1 MSTARIIRR
10 PAARPLGTSEKS
22 SSGKM
27 KWVIAG
33 AVVLLT
39 GVAAWA
45 FMPAR
50 QDRADDRID
59 DRGAV
64 DERGHGVDEIDALQA
79 ETVEH
84 VHLEMDAEI
93 AVAAA
98 PEDRAFE
105 IGARARA
112 AAMEPGGQFGIEAD
126 DRARHPPALSTSA

>member
-1 MSTARIIRR
+1 ME
-10 PAARPLGTSEKS
+10 LH
-22 SSGKM
+22 
-27 KWVIAG
+27 
-33 AVVLLT
+33 
-39 GVAAWA
+39 
-45 FMPAR
+45 FMAAR

-59 DRGAV
+59 NPGAV
-64 DERGHGVDEIDALQA
+64 DKCGHGVDEIDAFQA

-112 AAMEPGGQFGIEAD
+112 AAMKPGG
-126 DRARHPPALSTSA
+126 